1 MTFIY
6 LFKTFPEEI
15 KEYINSEII
24 NLNEIKKDIEVI
36 GKEKKLDI
44 LGFIMVVIPLISSLL
59 MWYWF
64 LYLEVLKEMNTYL
77 LVVLIS
83 TIFITST
90 VATTDSHRLG
100 MKVLIFKK
108 KEIYGG
114 KFLTFF
120 VFLLL
125 WVYSY
130 PSFLLRRKNFGS
142 RNLFI
147 PLVFSVL
154 IFWGSIF
161 YILYASEVKKAA
173 DAYEKRRMHMRR

>member
-6 LFKTFPEEI
+6 LFKTFPEKI
-15 KEYINSEII
+15 KENVNIEII
-24 NLNEIKKDIEVI
+24 DLNEMKKDIEAVE
-36 GKEKKLDI
+36 KDKKLDI
-44 LGFIMVVIPLISSLL
+44 LGFVMVVIPLISSI
-59 MWYWF
+59 MVWYWF
-64 LYLEVLKEMNTYL
+64 LYLELLREMNTYL
-77 LVVLIS
+77 FIVLVS
-83 TIFITST
+83 TIFLTST
-90 VATTDSHRLG
+90 VATIDSHRLG

-120 VFLLL
+120 VFSLL

-147 PLVFSVL
+147 PLIFSVL
-154 IFWGSIF
+154 IFWGSIS
-161 YILYASEVKKAA
+161 YIYYASELLN
-173 DAYEKRRMHMRR
+173 